1 LSLFCPQTQSPSVQK
16 ERQETQ
22 AKEKQMDPREEIR
35 RSILRAY
42 GIGFLMGGMFIGFV
56 YVGIIIP
63 MLNA

>member
-1 LSLFCPQTQSPSVQK
+1 
-16 ERQETQ
+16 
-22 AKEKQMDPREEIR
+22 MDPREEIR